1 MHDTKIESLKNIVE
15 ENQGKSILITYNY
28 KSCLLQ
34 LKKPLKIQYMLKINL
49 VLLVNGILRK

>member
-34 LKKPLKIQYMLKINL
+34 LKKLLKIQYMLKINL